1 MEAILI
7 ESRVTDEFFV
17 YFEKDGKFV
26 EGGFTFRSRR
36 KARKFAFSHK
46 KALEACD
53 MREMV

>member
-1 MEAILI
+1 MTEAILI
-7 ESRVTDEFFV
+7 ESRVTEELFV

-46 KALEACD
+46 KVLES
-53 MREMV
+53 M

>member
-1 MEAILI
+1 MTDAILI
-7 ESRVTDEFFV
+7 ESKVTEEFFV

-46 KALEACD
+46 KVLES
-53 MREMV
+53 M